1 MTRGPNTYAHALVRP
16 PGDSF
21 AQAISST
28 AAKIDP
34 ALARRQHAAY
44 CEVLRAAGFTV
55 EALPACEALPDSCFM
70 QDPALI
76 VAGRA
81 VICRM
86 GAKSRAGEEA
96 LVADWLRAR
105 FPTTEITAPGTL
117 EGGDILLLPDRLLV
131 GESARTNAAG
141 IRQLAEQLAPAGVKV
156 SGTPVTKYLHLLT
169 AVTYVGHNTL
179 LALADYADHPEFAG
193 YDVVVVPPEEAHAAD
208 ALGSG
213 DFVILPEGH
222 PRTTAALR
230 SRGFKVLATPMS
242 EFGAADGG
250 ITCLALVW

>member
-1 MTRGPNTYAHALVRP
+1 
-16 PGDSF
+16 
-21 AQAISST
+21 
-28 AAKIDP
+28 
-34 ALARRQHAAY
+34 
-44 CEVLRAAGFTV
+44 
-55 EALPACEALPDSCFM
+55 
-70 QDPALI
+70 
-76 VAGRA
+76 
-81 VICRM
+81 
-86 GAKSRAGEEA
+86 
-96 LVADWLRAR
+96 
-105 FPTTEITAPGTL
+105 
-117 EGGDILLLPDRLLV
+117 
-131 GESARTNAAG
+131 
-141 IRQLAEQLAPAGVKV
+141 
-156 SGTPVTKYLHLLT
+156 VTKYLHLLT